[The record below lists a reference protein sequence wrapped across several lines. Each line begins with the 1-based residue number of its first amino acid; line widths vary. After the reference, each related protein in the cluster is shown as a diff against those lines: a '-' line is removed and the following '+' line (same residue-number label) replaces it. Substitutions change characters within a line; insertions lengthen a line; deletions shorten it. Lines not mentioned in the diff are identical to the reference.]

1 MGQDKNSENEYR
13 TGYGGYGRY
22 TTPQQPGSA
31 NIPGSDQQYGQQGGQ
46 QASYGQQTGQ
56 QQQGGQQASYG
67 QQTSQQQQGGQQSSY
82 GQQYQ
87 QQEYEPGSTSNTG
100 STYQPPFSATQ
111 GMSAQG
117 PSSTGLSARTEAILS
132 YLFWWLGG
140 LVFFVIERKNR
151 FVRFHA
157 AQSIIFFGGV
167 SVLLEVLHLIS
178 LIPLL
183 GFLLY
188 IPISF
193 ASTIIAVIAI
203 ITWLFMMF
211 QMYRGRN
218 FRIPIVSGYADS
230 LVNRFTSKKRKAT
243 V

>member
-1 MGQDKNSENEYR
+1 MGQDKNSEDEYR
-13 TGYGGYGRY
+13 TGYGGYGGY
-22 TTPQQPGSA
+22 TAPQQPGSA
-31 NIPGSDQQYGQQGGQ
+31 NTPGSGQQYGQQSGGQ
-46 QASYGQQTGQ
+46 QSSYGQQG
-56 QQQGGQQASYG
+56 
-67 QQTSQQQQGGQQSSY
+67 SQQQQGYQQSSY

-87 QQEYEPGSTSNTG
+87 QQEYEPGSTSNTSNTS

-111 GMSAQG
+111 GISAQG
-117 PSSTGLSARTEAILS
+117 PTSTGLSARTEAILG

-167 SVLLEVLHLIS
+167 SVLLEALHLIS

-188 IPISF
+188 IPLSF
-193 ASTIIAVIAI
+193 ASTIITVIAI
-203 ITWLFMMF
+203 LTWLFMMF

-218 FRIPIVSGYADS
+218 FRIPIVSEYADR
-230 LVNRFTSKKRKAT
+230 LVDRFTSKKKKAT

>member
-1 MGQDKNSENEYR
+1 MGQDKNSQDEYR

-22 TTPQQPGSA
+22 TAPQQPGSA
-31 NIPGSDQQYGQQGGQ
+31 NTPGSGQQG
-46 QASYGQQTGQ
+46 
-56 QQQGGQQASYG
+56 
-67 QQTSQQQQGGQQSSY
+67 SQQQQGYQQSSY

-117 PSSTGLSARTEAILS
+117 PTSTGLSARTEAILG

-183 GFLLY
+183 GFLLA

-193 ASTIIAVIAI
+193 ASSIITVIAI
-203 ITWLFMMF
+203 LTWLFMMF

-218 FRIPIVSGYADS
+218 FRIPIVSEYADR
-230 LVNRFTSKKRKAT
+230 LVDRFTSKKKKAT

>member
-1 MGQDKNSENEYR
+1 MGQDKNSEDEYR

-22 TTPQQPGSA
+22 TAPQQPGSA
-31 NIPGSDQQYGQQGGQ
+31 NTPGSGQQYGQQSGGQ
-46 QASYGQQTGQ
+46 QSSYGQQG
-56 QQQGGQQASYG
+56 
-67 QQTSQQQQGGQQSSY
+67 SQQQQGYQQSSY

-87 QQEYEPGSTSNTG
+87 QQEYEPGSTSNTSNTS

-111 GMSAQG
+111 GISAQG
-117 PSSTGLSARTEAILS
+117 PTSTGLSARTEAILG

-167 SVLLEVLHLIS
+167 SVLLEALHLIS

-183 GFLLY
+183 GFLLS
-188 IPISF
+188 IPLSF
-193 ASTIIAVIAI
+193 AGTIITVIAI
-203 ITWLFMMF
+203 LTWLFMMF

-218 FRIPIVSGYADS
+218 FRIPIVSEYADR
-230 LVNRFTSKKRKAT
+230 LVDRFTSKKKKAT

>member
-22 TTPQQPGSA
+22 TAPQQPGSA
-31 NIPGSDQQYGQQGGQ
+31 NTPGSGQQYGQQSGGQ
-46 QASYGQQTGQ
+46 QSSYSP
-56 QQQGGQQASYG
+56 QG
-67 QQTSQQQQGGQQSSY
+67 SQQQQGYQQSSY

-117 PSSTGLSARTEAILS
+117 PTSTGLSARTEAILG

-167 SVLLEVLHLIS
+167 SVLLEALHLIS

-183 GFLLY
+183 GFLLS
-188 IPISF
+188 IPLSF
-193 ASTIIAVIAI
+193 ASTIITVIAI
-203 ITWLFMMF
+203 ITWLFAMF

-230 LVNRFTSKKRKAT
+230 LVDRFTSKKKKAT

>member
-1 MGQDKNSENEYR
+1 MGQDKNSQDEYR

-31 NIPGSDQQYGQQGGQ
+31 NTPGSGQQYGQQGG
-46 QASYGQQTGQ
+46 Y
-56 QQQGGQQASYG
+56 QQGGQQG
-67 QQTSQQQQGGQQSSY
+67 SQQQSSY

-87 QQEYEPGSTSNTG
+87 QQEYEPGSTSNTSNTS

-111 GMSAQG
+111 GISAQG
-117 PSSTGLSARTEAILS
+117 PTSTGLSARTEAILG

-167 SVLLEVLHLIS
+167 SVLLEALHLIS
-178 LIPLL
+178 IIPLL
-183 GFLLY
+183 GILLS
-188 IPISF
+188 IPLSF
-193 ASTIIAVIAI
+193 ASTIITVVAI

-218 FRIPIVSGYADS
+218 FRIPIVSEYADR
-230 LVNRFTSKKRKAT
+230 LVDRFTSKKRKAT

>member
-22 TTPQQPGSA
+22 TAPQQPGSA
-31 NIPGSDQQYGQQGGQ
+31 NTPGGGQQYGQQSGGQ
-46 QASYGQQTGQ
+46 QSSYGQQG
-56 QQQGGQQASYG
+56 
-67 QQTSQQQQGGQQSSY
+67 SQQQQGYQQSSY

-87 QQEYEPGSTSNTG
+87 QQEYEPGNTSNTG

-117 PSSTGLSARTEAILS
+117 PTSTGLSARTEAILG

-140 LVFFVIERKNR
+140 LVFFVIERKDR
-151 FVRFHA
+151 IVRFHA

-167 SVLLEVLHLIS
+167 SLLLEVLHRIS
-178 LIPLL
+178 LIQLIGVPLAIAL
-183 GFLLY
+183 
-188 IPISF
+188 SF
-193 ASTIIAVIAI
+193 AGTIITVIAI
-203 ITWLFMMF
+203 VTWLFMMF

-218 FRIPIVSGYADS
+218 FI
-230 LVNRFTSKKRKAT
+230 
-243 V
+243 

>member
-1 MGQDKNSENEYR
+1 MGQDKNSEDEYR

-22 TTPQQPGSA
+22 TAPQQPGSA
-31 NIPGSDQQYGQQGGQ
+31 NTPGSGQQYGQQSGGQ
-46 QASYGQQTGQ
+46 QSSYGQQG
-56 QQQGGQQASYG
+56 
-67 QQTSQQQQGGQQSSY
+67 SQQQQGYQQSSY

-87 QQEYEPGSTSNTG
+87 QQEYEPGSTSNTSNTS

-111 GMSAQG
+111 GISAQG
-117 PSSTGLSARTEAILS
+117 PTSTGLSARTEAILG

-167 SVLLEVLHLIS
+167 SVLLEALHLIS

-188 IPISF
+188 IPLSF
-193 ASTIIAVIAI
+193 ASTIITVIAI
-203 ITWLFMMF
+203 LTWLFMMF

-218 FRIPIVSGYADS
+218 FRIPIVSEYADR
-230 LVNRFTSKKRKAT
+230 LVDRFTSKKKKAT